1 MVLCGLCTNIFLVHI
16 IPPKAFGPY
25 NVMSQMAQSPFSSGG
40 DGGSLPWIL
49 FLPSLLKASEFKLI
63 EKMPIFGE
71 FSFDAAESTLTNA
84 FLQLTGVL
92 TKAIAL
98 NLLSPL
104 QQLPESSLSC
114 VLPQRQLLEN
124 VIMYEYMFV
133 HLPFSF
139 VINVR

>member
-1 MVLCGLCTNIFLVHI
+1 
-16 IPPKAFGPY
+16 
-25 NVMSQMAQSPFSSGG
+25 
-40 DGGSLPWIL
+40 
-49 FLPSLLKASEFKLI
+49 
-63 EKMPIFGE
+63 MPIFDE

-98 NLLSPL
+98 NLLSPH

-114 VLPQRQLLEN
+114 VLPQRWLLEN
-124 VIMYEYMFV
+124 VIMYEYVFV